1 MAIGGL
7 CVFSLMNVFT
17 NGNYITL
24 TKDFNKLIKTYNT
37 ITSKY
42 YGEIDKQELIDNA
55 IAGMLATVSDPY
67 TTYIDTETTESFLE
81 RVKGTYNGI
90 GCEVYVDNDKN
101 ITVGN
106 VFDNSPSA
114 KAGLQKGDIILEV
127 DGKNYEGKKSTDVSN
142 YIKKANGTIT
152 LKIKRNDEVLS
163 IKLKP
168 KKVEIP
174 SVSTEIYERNN
185 KKIGYMYI
193 SIFSSVTDTQFN
205 KKLKELEKEGI
216 TALVIDVRQNTGGY
230 LDVVTNMLDTI
241 LPKGKIIYQLEDKT
255 GTTKKYSTS
264 EHKKEYP
271 IAVLV
276 DKVSA
281 SASEILASS
290 IKESYGGYVVGINTY
305 GKGTVQQTFD
315 LDDGSMI
322 KYTTQKWLTPNG
334 NWINEVG
341 VEPTDKVELK
351 EDYYNNPTADNDNQL
366 QTALD
371 LVSK

>member
-1 MAIGGL
+1 MVISLMFTLHIGLQNRKGGIIMFKKKNNNKKETNKLEKIIHKINIFNKLNQKEKHVFNFKELLNKINILKKIRISETFSYKEVIAIVIFSMAIGGL

-90 GCEVYVDNDKN
+90 GCEVYVDSDKN

-114 KAGLQKGDIILEV
+114 KAGLQKGDVILEV
-127 DGKNYEGKKSTDVSN
+127 DGKSYEGKKSTDVSN

-241 LPKGKIIYQLEDKT
+241 LPKGKII
-255 GTTKKYSTS
+255 
-264 EHKKEYP
+264 
-271 IAVLV
+271 
-276 DKVSA
+276 
-281 SASEILASS
+281 
-290 IKESYGGYVVGINTY
+290 
-305 GKGTVQQTFD
+305 
-315 LDDGSMI
+315 
-322 KYTTQKWLTPNG
+322 
-334 NWINEVG
+334 
-341 VEPTDKVELK
+341 
-351 EDYYNNPTADNDNQL
+351 
-366 QTALD
+366 
-371 LVSK
+371 